1 VIPVDELDAIS
12 EDMRFEDVGRN
23 SLTLQELL
31 ASDSS
36 AATRIRCSILAAVA
50 AKVCKGFVVHSE
62 LKSSTSDDKTR
73 PR

>member
-12 EDMRFEDVGRN
+12 EDMRFEEVGGV
-23 SLTLQELL
+23 SLTLEVLH
-31 ASDSS
+31 ASASS
-36 AATRIRCSILAAVA
+36 AATRVRCSILAAVA
-50 AKVCKGFVVHSE
+50 AKVCKGVVVHSE